1 MRAHP
6 SYFCIDRDDD
16 RLRPER
22 LRKLLDQRRAGERR
36 RIHAHLVR
44 TCFQH
49 GAGALERANAAPEG
63 EWNRDLLS
71 QACSDVHGSDA
82 RVDGRGDVEEDEL
95 VGACLR
101 VGSAELDGITDVA
114 KPLEPNSLDDTTVRD
129 VEARN
134 QTRERHC
141 SSRKRAPAGPLF
153 SGWNCTPR
161 NAPCST
167 TATSPSLVATAAGV
181 SAA

>member
-49 GAGALERANAAPEG
+49 GVGVLERANAAPEG
-63 EWNRDLLS
+63 EWNRDLLGH
-71 QACSDVHGSDA
+71 ARSDVDGSDM

-95 VGACLR
+95 VGARLR
-101 VGSAELDGITDVA
+101 VGSAEFDRIADIP
-114 KPLEPNSLDDTTVRD
+114 KPSEPNSLHDAAVRD
-129 VEARN
+129 VEARD

-141 SSRKRAPAGPLF
+141 SSRKRAPPGPLF

-167 TATSPSLVATAAGV
+167 TATSPSLVATAALV